1 MFIGCTF
8 KINIYSTFNTH
19 KNRKHNQH
27 SLKDFKANIIR
38 TSNQLHQ
45 SDIEDGSTESVDGDY
60 ENETLGSG
68 DAVELHLPNLI
79 IEKIACLLLKLEN
92 IVHTPKAV
100 IDEILSELHYILS
113 TVSLP
118 VMRNIVSDIFQ
129 SHKLQIEESVVDEL
143 STLLCKS
150 NPLGIAIAKDGP
162 LATAYSTQYYTSHF
176 GVLEPV
182 EYILDVYRNRF

>member
-1 MFIGCTF
+1 MFVGCTF
-8 KINIYSTFNTH
+8 KTNIYSTFNTH

-68 DAVELHLPNLI
+68 DAVELHLRNLI
-79 IEKIACLLLKLEN
+79 EEKIACLLLKLEN
-92 IVHTPKAV
+92 IVHTSKAV

-118 VMRNIVSDIFQ
+118 VTRSIVSDIFQ
-129 SHKLQIEESVVDEL
+129 SHKLQIEESVVDEH
-143 STLLCKS
+143 STLRANL
-150 NPLGIAIAKDGP
+150 
-162 LATAYSTQYYTSHF
+162 
-176 GVLEPV
+176 
-182 EYILDVYRNRF
+182 NR